1 MLIISRRSLLTTGLS
16 LAPAIRAF
24 SQAADPK
31 PLTTA
36 ATGEQI
42 PHPLAKGSSSV
53 PDGMVYVPGGVFT
66 MGERESRHE
75 VHLDGFCI
83 AKYLVT
89 NAEYKAF
96 ADAVGHAPRLR
107 HWRNGTF
114 REGKAN
120 HPVLWVSWNDARQY
134 CAWVSQGTGRTIA
147 IPTEAQWGKA
157 ARGPKGYAN
166 PRQPQLNFN
175 GVCARQYGLEVSA
188 DGSRGRLEGVH
199 QLCALSR
206 TGGPRRIHHAGRR
219 VTSIVARA

>member
-147 IPTEAQWGKA
+147 LPTEAQWGKA

-166 PRQPQLNFN
+166 PRQPQLQRRVRPAIWA
-175 GVCARQYGLEVSA
+175 GSQRRR
-188 DGSRGRLEGVH
+188 SRGRLEGVH

-219 VTSIVARA
+219 VTSMVARA